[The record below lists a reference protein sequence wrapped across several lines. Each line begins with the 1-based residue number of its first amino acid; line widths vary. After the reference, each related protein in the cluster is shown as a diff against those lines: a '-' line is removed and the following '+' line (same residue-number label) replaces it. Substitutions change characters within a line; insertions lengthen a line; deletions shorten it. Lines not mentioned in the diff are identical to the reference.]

1 MAKAREIKRRI
12 RSIRNTMQLTR
23 AMKMVSAAKLRRAQ
37 DRIVRVRPFARR
49 LEAVLRSLA
58 ARVDRE
64 EHPLLASR
72 EENRVEIL
80 VVASDKGL
88 AGSFNTNVLKAAA
101 LFAASLSAREVKVQA
116 IGRKTSDFFR
126 RRGRALAAER
136 IDIFRAFDF
145 SKAAAIARDLMDRF
159 AAGEIDAVYLVYNEF
174 KSAMGA
180 KPVIEKVLPV
190 VAEASAADETS
201 EDYIYEPSAEA
212 LLARIL
218 PQSVEIQV
226 FRALLESNAAEH
238 AARMTAMDSATKN
251 AGEMIDSLT
260 LHMNRVRQAAI
271 TTDIIEVVSGAQALG

>member
-1 MAKAREIKRRI
+1 
-12 RSIRNTMQLTR
+12 MQLTR
-23 AMKMVSAAKLRRAQ
+23 AMKIVSAAKLRRAQ

-72 EENRVEIL
+72 EERRVEL
-80 VVASDKGL
+80 VVIASDKGL
-88 AGSFNTNVLKAAA
+88 AGSFNTSVLKVAAT
-101 LFAASLSAREVKVQA
+101 FAASLPDGRDVTVQA
-116 IGRKTSDFFR
+116 IGRKTSDYFR
-126 RRGRALAAER
+126 RRGRARGTER
-136 IDIFRAFDF
+136 TDLFRAFDF
-145 SKAAAIARDLMDRF
+145 SKAAEIARDLMDRF
-159 AAGEIDAVYLVYNEF
+159 AAGQIDAVYVVYNEF
-174 KSAMGA
+174 KSAMGQR
-180 KPVIEKVLPV
+180 PVIERVLPV
-190 VAEASAADETS
+190 VAAEASPEEST

-212 LLARIL
+212 LLERIV
-218 PQSVEIQV
+218 PQSVEIQI

-251 AGEMIDSLT
+251 AGELIDSLT

>member
-1 MAKAREIKRRI
+1 
-12 RSIRNTMQLTR
+12 MQLTR

-49 LEAVLRSLA
+49 LDAVLRSVA

-64 EHPLLASR
+64 EHALLAMR
-72 EENRVEIL
+72 DEKRVEIL
-80 VVASDKGL
+80 VIASDKGL

-101 LFAASLSAREVKVQA
+101 VFAASLDQREVVIQA

-126 RRGRALAAER
+126 RRGRAIAIER
-136 IDIFRAFDF
+136 ADIFRSFDF
-145 SKAAAIARDLMDRF
+145 SKAAEIARDLMDRF
-159 AAGEIDAVYLVYNEF
+159 AAGHVDAVYLVYNEF
-174 KSAMGA
+174 KSAMSA
-180 KPVIEKVLPV
+180 KVAIERVLPV
-190 VAEASAADETS
+190 VAADAAPEDTT
-201 EDYIYEPSAEA
+201 EDYIYEPSPEA

-251 AGEMIDSLT
+251 AGELIDSLT

>member
-49 LEAVLRSLA
+49 LEAVLHSLA
-58 ARVDRE
+58 ARADRE

-80 VVASDKGL
+80 VIASDKGL
-88 AGSFNTNVLKAAA
+88 AGSFNTNVLKAGL

-136 IDIFRAFDF
+136 ADVFREFDF

-174 KSAMGA
+174 KSAMGQ

-190 VAEASAADETS
+190 VAEAAAPEETS

-218 PQSVEIQV
+218 PQSVEIQI

-251 AGEMIDSLT
+251 AGELIDSLT

>member
-49 LEAVLRSLA
+49 LDAVLRSLA

-64 EHPLLASR
+64 EHPLLATR
-72 EENRVEIL
+72 EERRVELL
-80 VVASDKGL
+80 VIASDKGL

-101 LFAASLSAREVKVQA
+101 TFAASLAGREITIQA
-116 IGRKTSDFFR
+116 IGRKSSDFFR
-126 RRGRALAAER
+126 RRGRPIASEKL
-136 IDIFRAFDF
+136 DLFRSFDF
-145 SKAAAIARDLMDRF
+145 STAAAIARDLMDRY
-159 AAGEIDAVYLVYNEF
+159 AAGEVDAVYLAYNEF
-174 KSAMGA
+174 KSAMGQQ
-180 KPVIEKVLPV
+180 PVIERVLPV
-190 VAEASAADETS
+190 VAEESAPTETT

-218 PQSVEIQV
+218 PQSVEIQI

-251 AGEMIDSLT
+251 AGELIDSLT
-260 LHMNRVRQAAI
+260 LYMNRVRQAAI
-271 TTDIIEVVSGAQALG
+271 TTDIIEVVSGAAALG